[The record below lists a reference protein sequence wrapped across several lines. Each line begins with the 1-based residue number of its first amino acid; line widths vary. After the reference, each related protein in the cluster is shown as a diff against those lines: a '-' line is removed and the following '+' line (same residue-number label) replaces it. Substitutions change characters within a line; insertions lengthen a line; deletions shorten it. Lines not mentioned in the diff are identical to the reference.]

1 MGVEPTVE
9 SAIGAAA
16 IYRRRVRRWLVLAGL
31 VVVLAGCTGG
41 SEVTTTSS
49 EGTTDR
55 TAVASTT
62 TAPDATTTEV
72 VTTTPEASTT
82 TTGQEIDVR
91 YEGGQVDGPDRF
103 TVIVGEE
110 ASIWLLSDVDEE
122 VHVHGYDLTFP
133 VAAGAPVEITF
144 VANVPGIFEVE
155 LEESATP
162 LFELEVTP

>member
-1 MGVEPTVE
+1 MRK
-9 SAIGAAA
+9 SL
-16 IYRRRVRRWLVLAGL
+16 LVAGL
-31 VVVLAGCTGG
+31 VVILASCTGG
-41 SEVTTTSS
+41 SEVATTSS
-49 EGTTDR
+49 EGTTEP
-55 TAVASTT
+55 TTVAPTT
-62 TAPDATTTEV
+62 TLANTATTDV
-72 VTTTPEASTT
+72 VTTTLMVSTT
-82 TTGQEIDVR
+82 TTGSESDVR

-133 VAAGAPVEITF
+133 VTAGVPVEISF
-144 VANVPGIFEVE
+144 VADVPGIFEVE